1 MENYISTYNLDCSEN
16 AVALDWT
23 ENKTEEIPLSF
34 KTDGVITN
42 MPSKIISLKSHT
54 HTKMLKNT

>member
-1 MENYISTYNLDCSEN
+1 MENCISTYNLDCSEN
-16 AVALDWT
+16 VVALDWT

-34 KTDGVITN
+34 KMDGVITN

-54 HTKMLKNT
+54 HKNA